1 MRKKRIQRTYLLIVR
16 LILHTDAID
25 PVSPLVAHINRMVK
39 VLKHFVTDE
48 RMENINTVILAIS
61 YLIDL
66 DLDDGTFVTS
76 I

>member
-1 MRKKRIQRTYLLIVR
+1 
-16 LILHTDAID
+16 
-25 PVSPLVAHINRMVK
+25 MVK